1 MKVKVSSGVSIK
13 KVLLIIGIV
22 IIAVGIILGTIFG
35 IRAGIKKK
43 DYNPKTYSING
54 KLNLIIKLF

>member
-22 IIAVGIILGTIFG
+22 IIAVGIILG
-35 IRAGIKKK
+35 IR
-43 DYNPKTYSING
+43 
-54 KLNLIIKLF
+54 